1 MIQRPSSR
9 PSSHRHRRA
18 VFLPSVPSVGHLG
31 RQRASTASRSA
42 HTVEVALVMTALKCA
57 RLFIITAIV
66 VLKPLCVSAA
76 LSGAPF
82 TPTASLPSL
91 FVLQNGTNV
100 ITPAQW
106 AARRVELRTLVQ
118 EHILGRSTHA
128 LLHDQHCTTH
138 TCPMHCTAPDWVVNQ
153 GRPAHPRAVL
163 RTAPLLTNVR
173 AVFTSLVYCR
183 PLGLQATT
191 RAPTRSLAHS
201 LNALTQARF
210 LLRTRRRR

>member
-1 MIQRPSSR
+1 
-9 PSSHRHRRA
+9 
-18 VFLPSVPSVGHLG
+18 
-31 RQRASTASRSA
+31 
-42 HTVEVALVMTALKCA
+42 MTALKCA

-128 LLHDQHCTTH
+128 LHINTARRTH
-138 TCPMHCTAPDWVVNQ
+138 APCTALHQTGWSIK
-153 GRPAHPRAVL
+153 GGPRTHVL
-163 RTAPLLTNVR
+163 CSEQRRFSRMCALCSLLLSTAGP
-173 AVFTSLVYCR
+173 
-183 PLGLQATT
+183 
-191 RAPTRSLAHS
+191 
-201 LNALTQARF
+201 
-210 LLRTRRRR
+210 